1 MDLRATIRCM
11 GIRLGLSVMFGDN
24 EAVVK
29 SSTIPH
35 SKLTKRQSILSCHRV
50 REAIA
55 GKIVRFYHVPG
66 VENPADVLS
75 KHWGYQQVWQLLQPL
90 LFWQGDT
97 AELFNEDTRIAN
109 KQSG

>member
-1 MDLRATIRCM
+1 MADAA
-11 GIRLGLSVMFGDN
+11 LGRVQGGLGVVNVGASMMFGDN
-24 EAVVK
+24 EAVIK

-35 SKLTKRQSILSCHRV
+35 SKLTKRHSILSHHRV

-75 KHWGYQQVWQLLQPL
+75 KHWGYQAIWPVLQPP
-90 LFWQGDT
+90 LFWKGDIGDIE
-97 AELFNEDTRIAN
+97 A
-109 KQSG
+109 QS